1 VPRSGIL
8 RSSRRVSEGAIISSG
23 GKGQPASTRSGRKE
37 DSQTLFHVSTKA
49 HDAVFLDDDKRV
61 REAVGP
67 HLQRVMQSGKV
78 REAGIFSDTRGGFF
92 LVDID
97 TPEELFELFGPEVY
111 ANFQMEAHPVTS
123 MEKIGELFQRWAT
136 EGR

>member
-1 VPRSGIL
+1 M
-8 RSSRRVSEGAIISSG
+8 
-23 GKGQPASTRSGRKE
+23 
-37 DSQTLFHVSTKA
+37 LFHVSTKA

-78 REAGIFSDTRGGFF
+78 REAGILSGTRGGFF

-97 TPEELFELFGPEVY
+97 SPEELFELFGPEIY
-111 ANFQMEAHPVTS
+111 ANFKLEVHPVTPLD
-123 MEKIGELFQRWAT
+123 KIGELFQRWAN